1 MSRTSILCTQL
12 TSMACDLTH
21 ELKAYNIKNYDLGLY
36 YPFEWYALRF

>member
-21 ELKAYNIKNYDLGLY
+21 ELKAYNIKIMTLDYIIHLNGML
-36 YPFEWYALRF
+36 